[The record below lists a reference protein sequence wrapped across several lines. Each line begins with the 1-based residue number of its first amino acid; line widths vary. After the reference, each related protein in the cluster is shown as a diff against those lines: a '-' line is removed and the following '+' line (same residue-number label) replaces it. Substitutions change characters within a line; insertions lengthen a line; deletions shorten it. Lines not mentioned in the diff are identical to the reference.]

1 MITLGIIDMIFKV
14 FKHEGQD
21 ISVFTLQFLTA
32 MMMNLSLTKSSQSD
46 FEMHKTELITI
57 IIEHMTSE
65 NTQVR
70 DYINGSIYL
79 LLLSKPIKEEAFA
92 LKLDEVVNNLLE
104 TREEDMAFQQYDYIR
119 KRLEGKEDEDLS
131 NDESDEE
138 EGDMEEVED
147 LEDEE
152 VGSNI
157 SSEDYIDGELE
168 IANGEEILLKNYALL
183 GPEAMREQVLTRSV
197 LD

>member
-1 MITLGIIDMIFKV
+1 MITLGIIHMIFKV
-14 FKHEGQD
+14 FKHEGSD

-79 LLLSKPIKEEAFA
+79 LLLSKPIK
-92 LKLDEVVNNLLE
+92 
-104 TREEDMAFQQYDYIR
+104 
-119 KRLEGKEDEDLS
+119 
-131 NDESDEE
+131 
-138 EGDMEEVED
+138 
-147 LEDEE
+147 
-152 VGSNI
+152 
-157 SSEDYIDGELE
+157 
-168 IANGEEILLKNYALL
+168 
-183 GPEAMREQVLTRSV
+183 
-197 LD
+197 